1 MRRPIAALVLCLA
14 LGVHGALGAD
24 GGELSL
30 GAGLNYSTGTY
41 GTSTSTDIVSIPF
54 TARYD
59 RGPWIFKLI
68 VPYLYISGSGD
79 VIPGLGRVNNSNS
92 RGRGKGGVSESV
104 SGPGDTIVAATYN
117 AYYDSA
123 SKLGLGLTGRLKLP
137 TGDADRGLG
146 TGATDESVQVDL
158 YKTYDRVTLF
168 GDLGYTFFGSSQF
181 IQLQNAFN
189 YGVGASYKLN
199 AADSA
204 GLSLD
209 GRQPVTSG
217 GPPQRELT
225 AFWTHRVDKA
235 WKAQAYVLFGL
246 ADGSPDWGAGISA
259 AYAF

>member
-59 RGPWIFKLI
+59 TGPWIFKLT

-92 RGRGKGGVSESV
+92 RGRGRGGVSESV

-123 SKLGLGLTGRLKLP
+123 SKLRLGLTGRLKLP
-137 TGDADRGLG
+137 TDAADHALR
-146 TGATDESVQVDL
+146 TGATPESVQQYL
-158 YKTYDRVTLF
+158 Y
-168 GDLGYTFFGSSQF
+168 
-181 IQLQNAFN
+181 
-189 YGVGASYKLN
+189 
-199 AADSA
+199 
-204 GLSLD
+204 
-209 GRQPVTSG
+209 
-217 GPPQRELT
+217 
-225 AFWTHRVDKA
+225 
-235 WKAQAYVLFGL
+235 QAY
-246 ADGSPDWGAGISA
+246 
-259 AYAF
+259 